1 MKLYLKIKRA
11 IRFLFYKHLS
21 VDDQIKVMQQLN
33 DNNLLRLFWQL
44 SMQDRHHSVEV
55 LERTINVTFENELL
69 TIKELESLNSLFT
82 LSLIHDIGK
91 SSSHFSWLFRIFSE
105 LKIINN
111 DKSRLYRDH
120 EINGLT
126 ELEKYSVHE
135 DIIQYYKKE
144 LLQNKHFILDKTDY

>member
-11 IRFLFYKHLS
+11 IRFLFYKHLT

-69 TIKELESLNSLFT
+69 TIEELESLNSLFT

-135 DIIQYYKKE
+135 DIIHYYKKE

>member
-11 IRFLFYKHLS
+11 IRFLFYKHLP
-21 VDDQIKVMQQLN
+21 VEDQIKVMQQLN
-33 DNNLLRLFWQL
+33 DDNLLRLFWQL

-55 LERTINVTFENELL
+55 LERTINMTFDN
-69 TIKELESLNSLFT
+69 LFT

-91 SSSHFSWLFRIFSE
+91 SISHFSWIFRIFSE
-105 LKIINN
+105 LKIVNN
-111 DKSRLYRDH
+111 DKSRLYLDH

-126 ELEKYSVHE
+126 ELEKYSVND

>member
-1 MKLYLKIKRA
+1 MRLYFKIKRA

-21 VDDQIKVMQQLN
+21 VDDQLKVMQQLN
-33 DNNLLRLFWQL
+33 DDNLLRLFWQL

-55 LERTINVTFENELL
+55 LERTINMTFENELL
-69 TIKELESLNSLFT
+69 TIKELESLNNLFT

-111 DKSRLYRDH
+111 DKSRLYLDH

-126 ELEKYSVHE
+126 ELEKYSVQE
-135 DIIQYYKKE
+135 NVILYYKKE

>member
-11 IRFLFYKHLS
+11 IRFLFYKHLT

-69 TIKELESLNSLFT
+69 TIEELESLNSLFT

-91 SSSHFSWLFRIFSE
+91 SSSHFSWLFRILSE

-126 ELEKYSVHE
+126 ELKKYSVHE

>member
-21 VDDQIKVMQQLN
+21 VGDQIKVMQQLN
-33 DNNLLRLFWQL
+33 DDNLLKLFWQL

-55 LERTINVTFENELL
+55 LDRTINMTFEKELL
-69 TIKELESLNSLFT
+69 TIKELESLNNLFT

-91 SSSHFSWLFRIFSE
+91 SQSHFSWLFRIFSE

-111 DKSRLYRDH
+111 DKSRLYLDH
-120 EINGLT
+120 EINGLA
-126 ELEKYSVHE
+126 ELEKYSVNDE
-135 DIIQYYKKE
+135 IIKYYKKE

>member
-11 IRFLFYKHLS
+11 IRFLFYKHLT

-69 TIKELESLNSLFT
+69 TIEELESLNSLFT

-91 SSSHFSWLFRIFSE
+91 SSSHFSWLFRILSE

>member
-21 VDDQIKVMQQLN
+21 VDDQLKVMQQLN
-33 DNNLLRLFWQL
+33 DDNLLRLFWQL

-55 LERTINVTFENELL
+55 LERTINMTFENELL
-69 TIKELESLNSLFT
+69 TIKELESLNNLFT

-111 DKSRLYRDH
+111 DKSRLYLEH
-120 EINGLT
+120 EINGLL

-135 DIIQYYKKE
+135 NIILYYKKE

>member
-21 VDDQIKVMQQLN
+21 VDDQLKVMQQLN
-33 DNNLLRLFWQL
+33 DDNLLRLFWQL

-55 LERTINVTFENELL
+55 LERTINMTFENELL
-69 TIKELESLNSLFT
+69 TIKELESLNNLFT

-111 DKSRLYRDH
+111 DKSRLYLEH

-135 DIIQYYKKE
+135 NIILYYKKE
-144 LLQNKHFILDKTDY
+144 HLQNKHFILDKTDY

>member
-1 MKLYLKIKRA
+1 MKFYLKIKRA

-21 VDDQIKVMQQLN
+21 VEDQIKVMQQLN
-33 DNNLLRLFWQL
+33 DDNLLRLFWQL

-55 LERTINVTFENELL
+55 LERTIDMSFENESLS
-69 TIKELESLNSLFT
+69 IKELESLNNLFT

-91 SSSHFSWLFRIFSE
+91 SISHFSWIFRIFSE
-105 LKIINN
+105 LKIVNN
-111 DKSRLYRDH
+111 DKSRLYLDH

-126 ELEKYSVHE
+126 ELEKYSVND

>member
-21 VDDQIKVMQQLN
+21 VDDQLKVMQQLN
-33 DNNLLRLFWQL
+33 EDNLLRLFWQL

-55 LERTINVTFENELL
+55 LERTINMTFQNELL
-69 TIKELESLNSLFT
+69 TIKELESLNNLFT

-91 SSSHFSWLFRIFSE
+91 SSSHFSWLFRILSE
-105 LKIINN
+105 LKIISN
-111 DKSRLYRDH
+111 DKSRLYLDH

>member
-69 TIKELESLNSLFT
+69 TIEELESLNSLFT

-120 EINGLT
+120 EINGLA